1 MQGLLLPVNLK
12 KPSLAQFGSWKD
24 WLHSVKQLH
33 FFNVYSGLTSMKRAK
48 QNKKQTNKKT
58 SQAAD
63 KN

>member
-1 MQGLLLPVNLK
+1 MQGLLLPLNLK

-33 FFNVYSGLTSMKRAK
+33 CLSVYSGLPSTKKAK